1 MKASIVT
8 ATYNSA
14 KRIDAV
20 MDSFLV
26 QDFDDFEIV
35 VVNDGSA
42 DDTANALEKYRKRR
56 NVVIIN
62 QKNKGAV
69 SARNAGI
76 KKARGEFIAVV
87 DDDGIL
93 ERRWLRK
100 MVGFLGRNPHVG
112 MAYSDIKNKKLENPS
127 FVESLMYDYLMASRG
142 AVNGDKESMM
152 MCNCF
157 RRSVFEQIGFY
168 DERLGGAKTS
178 GICADTEFAQRIR
191 KRFEVLP
198 VRSAE
203 ALHMEGNARFRVKFL
218 IKKSIE
224 WGRWSSYC
232 YRKFNVRDS
241 YLYISLPMP
250 MLFYAALGAAA
261 IFTGL
266 FLHASAIAAITYVIF
281 RRNVMI
287 NLLKRNVNPLKLLLI
302 APIDFARIMCYNIGN
317 IKYFVKG
324 RPNKRGS

>member
-152 MCNCF
+152 TCNCF

-168 DERLGGAKTS
+168 DERL
-178 GICADTEFAQRIR
+178 C
-191 KRFEVLP
+191 
-198 VRSAE
+198 
-203 ALHMEGNARFRVKFL
+203 
-218 IKKSIE
+218 
-224 WGRWSSYC
+224 
-232 YRKFNVRDS
+232 
-241 YLYISLPMP
+241 
-250 MLFYAALGAAA
+250 
-261 IFTGL
+261 
-266 FLHASAIAAITYVIF
+266 
-281 RRNVMI
+281 
-287 NLLKRNVNPLKLLLI
+287 
-302 APIDFARIMCYNIGN
+302 
-317 IKYFVKG
+317 
-324 RPNKRGS
+324 